1 MGPLS
6 SIFHRVVF
14 GDWHCLNRVIECMQF
29 CYFVFRICAF
39 VMVYFSPIETTC
51 GFIEFEMC
59 FSNPNMD
66 QLNLLNKEK
75 MDQKMCVTF
84 AKQDYVSNSCEF

>member
-1 MGPLS
+1 MHAVL
-6 SIFHRVVF
+6 
-14 GDWHCLNRVIECMQF
+14 L
-29 CYFVFRICAF
+29 FVLRICAF

-75 MDQKMCVTF
+75 MDQKICVLHLRNKTVLVIV
-84 AKQDYVSNSCEF
+84 VSFN

>member
-1 MGPLS
+1 
-6 SIFHRVVF
+6 
-14 GDWHCLNRVIECMQF
+14 
-29 CYFVFRICAF
+29 
-39 VMVYFSPIETTC
+39 
-51 GFIEFEMC
+51 MC

>member
-1 MGPLS
+1 MHAVL
-6 SIFHRVVF
+6 
-14 GDWHCLNRVIECMQF
+14 L
-29 CYFVFRICAF
+29 FVLRICAF

-75 MDQKMCVTF
+75 MDQKMCVTS
-84 AKQDYVSNSCEF
+84 AKQDGVSNSCEFQLVQLISDGWIRDLWFNFYLH